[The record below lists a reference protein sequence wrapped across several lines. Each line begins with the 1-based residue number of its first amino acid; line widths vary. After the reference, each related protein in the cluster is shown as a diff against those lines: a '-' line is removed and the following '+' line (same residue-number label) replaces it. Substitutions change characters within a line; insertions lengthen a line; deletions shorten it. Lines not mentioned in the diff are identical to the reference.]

1 MTKCALCGTGINPT
15 ASGVAQRVVAWELK
29 ATASSRKSGS
39 DIIGRQQLQEFACP
53 RLHPSR
59 EGRTEPRPR
68 FDDPVNRAT

>member
-39 DIIGRQQLQEFACP
+39 DIIARHQLQEFACP
-53 RLHPSR
+53 RCVRRVKDGLSPGQGSMIL
-59 EGRTEPRPR
+59 
-68 FDDPVNRAT
+68 